1 MFDPAQLAI
10 YGSLLVAGLAG
21 SLHCI
26 GMCGPILL
34 SFSQVFDD
42 AARSRGKTASRLDF
56 VWYHIGRIWTYGV
69 LGFLAGWAGQG
80 VRDTSHYLGWQR
92 PVSVLIGVVVIL
104 TGILL
109 LGLIPGLKL
118 DRLWSGCGLQEL
130 RGRSWFR
137 SLLLGPGWASRI
149 LLGATMGLLPC
160 GLVYAMLAVVATL
173 PGPFHAALGMLIFGI
188 GTLPS
193 LSVVLLAGR
202 ALPARL
208 RLHGT
213 RIAAIAL
220 ILVGCW
226 MTVRSLTVDPEVG
239 CPLHSTVQKPAGT
252 ALRG

>member
-1 MFDPAQLAI
+1 MFDAAQFTV
-10 YGSLLVAGLAG
+10 YGSLFVAGLAG

-42 AARSRGKTASRLDF
+42 AARSRGQSTSRLDF
-56 VWYHIGRIWTYGV
+56 VWYHMGRIWTYGV

-80 VRDTSHYLGWQR
+80 LRQTSDYLGWQR
-92 PVSVLIGVVVIL
+92 PVSIFIGVVVIL
-104 TGILL
+104 TGVVL
-109 LGLIPGLKL
+109 LGVIPGLKL
-118 DRLWSGCGLQEL
+118 DRLWSGCGVQGL
-130 RGRSWFR
+130 RGQSWFR
-137 SLLLGPGWASRI
+137 ALLLGPGWISRG

-160 GLVYAMLAVVATL
+160 GLVYAMLALVATL
-173 PGPFHAALGMLIFGI
+173 PGPFHAALGMVIFGI

-193 LSVVLLAGR
+193 LSAVLLAGR

-213 RIAAIAL
+213 RIAAVAL

-226 MTVRSLTVDPEVG
+226 MTARSWMVEPEAG
-239 CPLHSTVQKPAGT
+239 CPLHSAFQIPRETPPQG
-252 ALRG
+252 